1 MAAMSY
7 GAVRTM
13 RRRGGVKVMVR
24 VAASVVVVVV
34 ILVVVVVV
42 VFGTNAIAVIHVRTS
57 ACAAAGTVAV
67 VIGTYVGT

>member
-24 VAASVVVVVV
+24 VAASVVVVVA
-34 ILVVVVVV
+34 ILVVVVV
-42 VFGTNAIAVIHVRTS
+42 VFGTNAIAVIYVRTS
-57 ACAAAGTVAV
+57 ACSAAGTVAV
-67 VIGTYVGT
+67 VVGAYVRA